1 MLNILDAD
9 EKRQQK
15 NKEILGDKYIE
26 SKFLCVM
33 DNGKPIRV
41 DYITVKFKQVFDK
54 FIAEQTEL
62 SKQKCEKFNFPYI
75 TLHKLRHLN
84 ISALLANGAYLT
96 DVRDSAGHS
105 DIETTMHYTHNY
117 TEGKK
122 EIADKVDE
130 IYTPLFY
137 LR

>member
-1 MLNILDAD
+1 
-9 EKRQQK
+9 
-15 NKEILGDKYIE
+15 
-26 SKFLCVM
+26 M
-33 DNGKPIRV
+33 DNGSPVRV
-41 DYITVKFKQVFDK
+41 DYMTVKFKQVFDK
-54 FIAEQTEL
+54 FITEQTE
-62 SKQKCEKFNFPYI
+62 KAIENGTEFNFPYV

-122 EIADKVDE
+122 EIANKIDE
-130 IYTPLFY
+130 IYSPLLNFKIS
-137 LR
+137 

>member
-1 MLNILDAD
+1 
-9 EKRQQK
+9 
-15 NKEILGDKYIE
+15 
-26 SKFLCVM
+26 M
-33 DNGKPIRV
+33 DDGKPIRV
-41 DYITVKFKQVFDK
+41 DYITIKFKQVFDK
-54 FIAEQTEL
+54 FIAEETEKA
-62 SKQKCEKFNFPYI
+62 SKNGKVFKFPYI

-122 EIADKVDE
+122 EIANKVDE
-130 IYTPLFY
+130 IYSPLLNFKIS
-137 LR
+137 